1 MDTKGFGAFIAQE
14 RKALGMTRK
23 ELADKLMVTDNAIRR
38 RGICYQ

>member
-14 RKALGMTRK
+14 HKTPGMTRK
-23 ELADKLMVTDNAIRR
+23 ELADKLMVTDKAIRR